1 MKLLCAALLLASA
14 RGLVPLR
21 TGAPRSAVKAFADES
36 PVGSSPAET
45 SALVPINEETIASS
59 ASVTT
64 GVVGYVIGG
73 PVFAVL
79 TAIAGN
85 YAVKRD
91 GEVGDVIRGF
101 GKVSLDVF
109 NFLLKLN
116 GKYDLTSKASVAAKS
131 AVDKLKESDS
141 DGTLGKLETSL
152 AAATAK
158 LSSLDMEFGLVEKGK
173 QVLGYAGDLSVKA
186 IDKSIELNSEYKLT
200 DKVTEAVKAAATTKN
215 KDGTMSA

>member
-1 MKLLCAALLLASA
+1 
-14 RGLVPLR
+14 
-21 TGAPRSAVKAFADES
+21 
-36 PVGSSPAET
+36 
-45 SALVPINEETIASS
+45 
-59 ASVTT
+59 
-64 GVVGYVIGG
+64 
-73 PVFAVL
+73 
-79 TAIAGN
+79 
-85 YAVKRD
+85 VKRD

-173 QVLGYAGDLSVKA
+173 QVNPLARNTESWTRA
-186 IDKSIELNSEYKLT
+186 PRCSATPATSASRPLT
-200 DKVTEAVKAAATTKN
+200 
-215 KDGTMSA
+215 SPSS

>member
-1 MKLLCAALLLASA
+1 
-14 RGLVPLR
+14 
-21 TGAPRSAVKAFADES
+21 
-36 PVGSSPAET
+36 
-45 SALVPINEETIASS
+45 
-59 ASVTT
+59 
-64 GVVGYVIGG
+64 
-73 PVFAVL
+73 
-79 TAIAGN
+79 
-85 YAVKRD
+85 VKRD